1 MKNKKTTELAKAS
14 ARKNDSDDKTCE
26 KESGLLYCPEVGC
39 IKSIQHFSSLGKHL
53 WLYALEQETLYDKA
67 KTQLNWSIT
76 VMPFC
81 KWRRRCILREQ
92 SPAQLMWWALTSAI
106 VTERTSPMLRK
117 TILLKYFKREN
128 TPAKRL
134 ILLLFQRQCEELSSA
149 MAPISFKRT
158 TSSQQIVGL
167 FFLLNSEKFNFQH
180 SRWRFWR
187 TWGKRRERHPRAYW
201 SRN

>member
-1 MKNKKTTELAKAS
+1 MKSKKTTELAKAS
-14 ARKNDSDDKTCE
+14 AGENDSDDETCE

-76 VMPFC
+76 VMPF
-81 KWRRRCILREQ
+81 LNEDVDVSLGNE
-92 SPAQLMWWALTSAI
+92 SPAQLMWWALKSAI
-106 VTERTSPMLRK
+106 VTESTSPMLRK
-117 TILLKYFKREN
+117 TFLLKYFKREN

-149 MAPISFKRT
+149 MAPISFKR
-158 TSSQQIVGL
+158 
-167 FFLLNSEKFNFQH
+167 
-180 SRWRFWR
+180 
-187 TWGKRRERHPRAYW
+187 
-201 SRN
+201 